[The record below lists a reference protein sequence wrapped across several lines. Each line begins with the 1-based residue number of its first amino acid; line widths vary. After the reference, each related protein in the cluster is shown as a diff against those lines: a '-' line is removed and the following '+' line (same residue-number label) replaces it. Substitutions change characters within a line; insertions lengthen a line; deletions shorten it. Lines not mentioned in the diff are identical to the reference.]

1 MPTRLAE
8 DFTAG
13 PLTLGAG
20 EHYNLISE
28 QLSDFNKSLTVALER
43 EGTLVNKFLQDILHI
58 T

>member
-13 PLTLGAG
+13 PLTLGAE

-28 QLSDFNKSLTVALER
+28 QLSDFNKSLTVALEKELR
-43 EGTLVNKFLQDILHI
+43 
-58 T
+58 